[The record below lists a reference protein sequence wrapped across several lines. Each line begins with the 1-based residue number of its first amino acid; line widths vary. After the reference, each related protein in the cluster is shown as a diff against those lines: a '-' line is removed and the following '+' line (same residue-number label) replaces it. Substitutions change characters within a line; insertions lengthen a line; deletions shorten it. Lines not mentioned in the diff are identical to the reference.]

1 MKRNPAVVF
10 LALLLIGSVVYET
23 VGTMLDAI
31 GRNWGPQQNDI
42 IARAFAAGIW
52 LASLSIAMVIL
63 GFAVQLMGWK
73 FGGSERQ
80 EKIVDGE
87 VVNPVNDY
95 MHKGN
100 MLSDDGSFINIP
112 TGDFGNVTYV
122 GLDQYEDAGNGYN

>member
-42 IARAFAAGIW
+42 IARSFAAGIW
-52 LASLSIAMVIL
+52 LSSLAIAMVIL

-73 FGGSERQ
+73 FGGNERA
-80 EKIVDGE
+80 EKTIDGE
-87 VVNPVNDY
+87 VVKPGMGQADDDY
-95 MHKGN
+95 SLVPGN
-100 MLSDDGSFINIP
+100 YVNIP
-112 TGDFGNVTYV
+112 NGDKVTYV
-122 GLDQYEDAGNGYN
+122 GLDQYQDADGYN

>member
-23 VGTMLDAI
+23 VDTMLDAI

-52 LASLSIAMVIL
+52 LSSLSIAMVIL

-73 FGGSERQ
+73 FGGNERT
-80 EKIVDGE
+80 EKTIDGE
-87 VVNPVNDY
+87 VVKPGNAYMLPDNGDY
-95 MHKGN
+95 TA
-100 MLSDDGSFINIP
+100 IP
-112 TGDFGNVTYV
+112 AGDFGNVTYV